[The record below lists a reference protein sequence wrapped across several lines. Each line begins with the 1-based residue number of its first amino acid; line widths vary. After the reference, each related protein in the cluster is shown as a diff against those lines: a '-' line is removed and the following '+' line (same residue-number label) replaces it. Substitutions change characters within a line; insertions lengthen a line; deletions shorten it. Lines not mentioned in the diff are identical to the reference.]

1 MSDEIIKV
9 LDDLSQ
15 RFGIAVDWTS
25 SNVLPYLQDLTQKYV
40 NYRLA
45 MSVMELVLG
54 ILLFVVAVK
63 LVREAKRQH
72 YKANE
77 EGRGYFED
85 DFREVIAMAC
95 LAGAAFAI
103 FIDIILI
110 PSALG
115 DIVTCMTF
123 PEKLILD
130 ELLQAL
136 KNH

>member
-25 SNVLPYLQDLTQKYV
+25 SNALPYLQELAKKYV

-45 MSVMELVLG
+45 MSAMELALG
-54 ILLFVVAVK
+54 ILFFVAAMK
-63 LVREAKRQH
+63 LVKEAKRQH
-72 YKANE
+72 YKAKE
-77 EGRGYFED
+77 ERRDYFD
-85 DFREVIAMAC
+85 DNFHDGIAMAC
-95 LAGAAFAI
+95 LAGAASAI
-103 FIDIILI
+103 VIDIFLI

-123 PEKLILD
+123 PEKLMLD
-130 ELLQAL
+130 ELLQVL

>member
-25 SNVLPYLQDLTQKYV
+25 SNVLPYLQELTQKYV
-40 NYRLA
+40 HYRLA
-45 MSVMELVLG
+45 MSVMELVIG
-54 ILLFVVAVK
+54 ILLFVAAAKMVK
-63 LVREAKRQH
+63 EAKHQH
-72 YKANE
+72 YKAKE
-77 EGRGYFED
+77 EARSYFED
-85 DFREVIAMAC
+85 NFHDGIAIAC
-95 LAGAAFAI
+95 CAGAAFAI

-115 DIVTCMTF
+115 DIITCMTF